1 MTQKESTWTLGRFVD
16 EHLSLYILPLAVTS
30 IAFFKARAA
39 ASWVGIAY
47 GAWVIVGI
55 LALLLSGLFSLH
67 NYHLLKFRMRWWH
80 NILISAGFLGFSV
93 VILIA
98 LLRL

>member
-1 MTQKESTWTLGRFVD
+1 MTQQGSTWTLGRLVD
-16 EHLSLYILPLAVTS
+16 EHLSLYTLPLAVT
-30 IAFFKARAA
+30 ITAFVKARAA
-39 ASWVGIAY
+39 NDWSGLAY
-47 GAWVIVGI
+47 GAWVIIGI

-80 NILISAGFLGFSV
+80 NLLISAGFLGFSV